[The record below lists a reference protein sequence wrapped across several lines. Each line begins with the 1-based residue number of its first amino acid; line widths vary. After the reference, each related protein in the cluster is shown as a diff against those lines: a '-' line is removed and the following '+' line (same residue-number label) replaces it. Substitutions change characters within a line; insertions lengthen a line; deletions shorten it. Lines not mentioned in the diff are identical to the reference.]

1 MIDEKKLHQASMRG
15 KKAKALLED
24 ELIRSALDDIR
35 EIVYGKIAASA
46 FDEKEAREDCY
57 RMLRAAEMFEGM
69 LKRHI
74 NTGLAAE
81 ERLSTMQRVVKRI
94 QEF

>member
-1 MIDEKKLHQASMRG
+1 MIDEKKLHQASIRG

-24 ELIRSALDDIR
+24 ELINSALVDIKD
-35 EIVYGKIAASA
+35 IIYKKIAASA
-46 FDEKEAREDCY
+46 FDEADAREDCY

-69 LKRHI
+69 LRRHV

-81 ERLSTMQRVVKRI
+81 EKLNVMQRVVKRI